1 MKKYSITQITRHI
14 IQLLSFI
21 LFPGLF
27 ILTWNAI
34 SSIYR
39 AILEGTFTLSS
50 MMSPILILIAV
61 IPITIFLGRFF
72 CGYICAFGS
81 MQEFLNYLGTKL
93 KIKNI
98 KINPN
103 LDKKLKYIKYILI
116 IIFVMLW
123 TFNITI
129 DAKLS
134 PWNVFGVYSSYKGW
148 SDFSMLLTFGGLLL
162 LLIIISSLF
171 VERVFCRYFCPLGA
185 IFSLISKPRI
195 YKIKKDST
203 ECVNCDLC
211 TKKCPMGIDVDEET
225 SAHGKVI
232 SSECVDCF
240 KCIDTCK
247 PKALYI
253 NPKQTVSG
261 IVVAAIILGI
271 YCAGT
276 MTPNTSNS
284 GEQLLQNSLTQGK
297 YTDGTYTG
305 SGEGYRGTVTVEV
318 KVSDRNIS
326 SITVQSYQDDE
337 PFFDKAQN
345 TIINEII
352 SNQSTDVDVVSGATY
367 SSNGIIEAVS
377 DALGVSFTNPNDQ
390 MENERG
396 HGGGHRHR
404 ME

>member
-50 MMSPILILIAV
+50 MTLPILILIAV

-81 MQEFLNYLGTKL
+81 MQEFLNYLGAKL
-93 KIKNI
+93 KIKKI

-134 PWNVFGVYSSYKGW
+134 PWNVFGIYSSYKGW

-171 VERVFCRYFCPLGA
+171 VERAFCRYFCPLGG
-185 IFSLISKPRI
+185 IFSLISKSRI

-203 ECVNCDLC
+203 ECINCNLC
-211 TKKCPMGIDVDEET
+211 TKKCPMGINVDEET
-225 SAHGKVI
+225 SIHGQVI
-232 SSECVDCF
+232 SSECIDCF

-253 NPKQTVSG
+253 NPKQAVSG
-261 IVVAAIILGI
+261 IIVAATILGI
-271 YCAGT
+271 YCAST
-276 MTPNTSNS
+276 MM
-284 GEQLLQNSLTQGK
+284 G
-297 YTDGTYTG
+297 
-305 SGEGYRGTVTVEV
+305 
-318 KVSDRNIS
+318 
-326 SITVQSYQDDE
+326 
-337 PFFDKAQN
+337 
-345 TIINEII
+345 
-352 SNQSTDVDVVSGATY
+352 
-367 SSNGIIEAVS
+367 
-377 DALGVSFTNPNDQ
+377 
-390 MENERG
+390 
-396 HGGGHRHR
+396 
-404 ME
+404 

>member
-50 MMSPILILIAV
+50 MTLPILILIAV

-81 MQEFLNYLGTKL
+81 MQEFLNYLGAKL
-93 KIKNI
+93 KIKKI

-134 PWNVFGVYSSYKGW
+134 PWDVFGIYSSYKGW

-171 VERVFCRYFCPLGA
+171 VERAFCRYFCPLGG
-185 IFSLISKPRI
+185 IFSLISKSRI

-203 ECVNCDLC
+203 ECINCNLC
-211 TKKCPMGIDVDEET
+211 TKKCPMGINVDEET
-225 SAHGKVI
+225 SIHGKVI
-232 SSECVDCF
+232 SSECIDCF

-253 NPKQTVSG
+253 NPKQAVSG
-261 IVVAAIILGI
+261 IIVAATILGI
-271 YCAGT
+271 YCAST
-276 MTPNTSNS
+276 MM
-284 GEQLLQNSLTQGK
+284 G
-297 YTDGTYTG
+297 
-305 SGEGYRGTVTVEV
+305 
-318 KVSDRNIS
+318 
-326 SITVQSYQDDE
+326 
-337 PFFDKAQN
+337 
-345 TIINEII
+345 
-352 SNQSTDVDVVSGATY
+352 
-367 SSNGIIEAVS
+367 
-377 DALGVSFTNPNDQ
+377 
-390 MENERG
+390 
-396 HGGGHRHR
+396 
-404 ME
+404 